1 MPENIVGPQIRR
13 LRYQRGMTQD
23 ALAARCARLGWDVSR
38 GTVAKVE
45 SRVRCVNDQEL
56 VTLARALRVS
66 LDELYPPGLRPRG
79 R

>member
-23 ALAARCARLGWDVSR
+23 ALAAKCTRLGWDVSR

-45 SRVRCVNDQEL
+45 ARVRCVNDEEL
-56 VTLARALRVS
+56 LTIARALKV
-66 LDELYPPGLRPRG
+66 DVGELYPLGPRQ
-79 R
+79 RKR